1 MINFTI
7 NVVLSRLLKKH
18 GSIGLLILV
27 GDFIVHT
34 TRSKKDDKL
43 WNKIKRVIQDS
54 ND

>member
-27 GDFIVHT
+27 GDFIVRT
-34 TRSKKDDKL
+34 TKSKKDDKL
-43 WNKIKRVIQDS
+43 LSKVKSTIDEFEE
-54 ND
+54 